1 MSVVGGFGAGFI
13 NPILGAVI
21 YERIPDALVGRV
33 ITLTSALSWAG
44 MPFGGLVARLLV
56 SGYGE
61 VAALLAVGAAYT
73 VATMSP
79 LLVPSF
85 RRFDERPA
93 PRYGAAGTHV
103 TASARRPGVPQP
115 RPGNQSAISRAAD
128 SSESEPWTRFSRFE
142 SE

>member
-1 MSVVGGFGAGFI
+1 MSVAGGFGAGFI
-13 NPILGAVI
+13 NPILGAVM
-21 YERIPDALVGRV
+21 YERIPEALVGRV

-44 MPFGGLVARLLV
+44 MPFGGLVAGLLV

-73 VATMSP
+73 VATMAP

-93 PRYGAAGTHV
+93 PRPRGGRTGG
-103 TASARRPGVPQP
+103 RGVCQP